1 MWGIIEMMN
10 LHRAGLNQV
19 LLAMLP
25 EEAIYLLESV
35 LEKLVHLALRVLQ
48 GYTWQYIHSSGNKA
62 F

>member
-1 MWGIIEMMN
+1 MMN

-35 LEKLVHLALRVLQ
+35 LEKLVHFALRVLQ
-48 GYTWQYIHSSGNKA
+48 GYT
-62 F
+62 